1 MKKSSEI
8 HIRDPF
14 VLLEEGTYYL
24 YGTRGATC
32 WGEANG
38 FDVFVSED
46 LENWEGPFE
55 VFRNDGTFWADQHY
69 WAPEVHRYA
78 GAFYMFASFK
88 KEGMCRGTQ
97 VLRAESPM
105 GPFLP
110 HSDGPLTPR
119 DWECLDGTLYL
130 SKTGKPYMVF
140 CHEWLQ
146 VHDGEIWA
154 VPLSDDL
161 KTTAGDPFLLL
172 KASQQPGASSR
183 DGVNYVTDGP
193 FLYRLHNQTLIMI
206 WATMG
211 ARGYCEA
218 VAVSS
223 NGEIDGNWQ
232 LDPGLL
238 FEEDGGHGM
247 IFRDREGQL
256 YITLHVPNRTPQERP
271 HFYRLRETEN
281 GLERQLDVAQVE
293 RRPLYALEY
302 V

>member
-1 MKKSSEI
+1 MVKSGDI

-14 VLLEEGTYYL
+14 VLPYEGTYYL
-24 YGTRGATC
+24 YGTRGITC
-32 WGEANG
+32 WGKADG

-55 VFRNDGTFWADQHY
+55 VFHNDGTFWADHHY
-69 WAPEVHRYA
+69 WAPEVHPYD

-88 KEGMCRGTQ
+88 KAGVCRGTQ
-97 VLRAESPM
+97 ILKAESPM
-105 GPFLP
+105 GPFHP

-130 SKTGKPYMVF
+130 SAAGKPYMIF

-154 VPLSDDL
+154 VPLSGDL
-161 KTTAGDPFLLL
+161 KTTAGEPFLLL
-172 KASQQPGASSR
+172 RASDQPGVRSK
-183 DGVNYVTDGP
+183 DGRNYVTDGP
-193 FLYRLHNQTLIMI
+193 FLYRLQNHALVMI

-211 ARGYCEA
+211 PQGYCEA
-218 VAVSS
+218 VAVSD
-223 NGEIDGNWQ
+223 NGEIDGKWR
-232 LDPGLL
+232 LSPDLL

-256 YITLHVPNRTPQERP
+256 YIALHAPNQTPQERP
-271 HFYRLRETEN
+271 CFYRLWEKEN
-281 GLERQLDVAQVE
+281 GFERE
-293 RRPLYALEY
+293 RGPRYALEY
-302 V
+302 I